1 MSKYHPGTG
10 SSAINDHLKA
20 PFSDYQWRLE
30 SIEVILA
37 ELIECSNNGDI
48 ILAEGKRDIVSL
60 KKLGVNGSIELVT
73 QSPLTEISERVA
85 SENKRVIVLTDWD
98 RRGNILATKL
108 SEDLVYL
115 GADVDVQLR
124 DKLSS
129 LVRKEIKDVESL
141 YTYVIKLRKIVTG
154 DQIDI

>member
-1 MSKYHPGTG
+1 MSKYPPGSG
-10 SSAINDHLKA
+10 SSAIKDHLKA

-30 SIEVILA
+30 SIELILT
-37 ELIECSNNGDI
+37 ELIESSNNGDI

-60 KKLGVNGSIELVT
+60 KKLGINGSIELVT

-85 SENKRVIVLTDWD
+85 SEKKRVIVLTDWD
-98 RRGNILATKL
+98 RRGNILAAKL

-115 GADVDVQLR
+115 GADVDMQLR

-129 LVRKEIKDVESL
+129 LVKKEIKDVESL

>member
-1 MSKYHPGTG
+1 MSQYHPGNG
-10 SSAINDHLKA
+10 SSTIKDHLKG

-37 ELIECSNNGDI
+37 ELIECSGNGDI

-60 KKLGVNGSIELVT
+60 KKLGINGPIELVT
-73 QSPLTEISERVA
+73 QSPLTEVSERVA
-85 SENKRVIVLTDWD
+85 GEKKRVIVLTDWD
-98 RRGNILATKL
+98 RRGNLLAVKL

-115 GADVDVQLR
+115 GADVDMQLR

-129 LVRKEIKDVESL
+129 LVKKEIKDVESL
-141 YTYVIKLRKIVTG
+141 YNYVTKLRKIVTG
-154 DQIDI
+154 DQSDI

>member
-1 MSKYHPGTG
+1 M
-10 SSAINDHLKA
+10 KA

-30 SIEVILA
+30 SIELILA
-37 ELIECSNNGDI
+37 ELVESSNNGDI

-60 KKLGVNGSIELVT
+60 KKLGINGSIELVT
-73 QSPLTEISERVA
+73 QSPLSEISERVA

-98 RRGNILATKL
+98 RRGNILAAKL

-115 GADVDVQLR
+115 GADVDMQLR

-129 LVRKEIKDVESL
+129 LVKKEIKDVESL

>member
-1 MSKYHPGTG
+1 MSQYHPGNG
-10 SSAINDHLKA
+10 YSAIKDHLKG

-30 SIEVILA
+30 AVEAILV
-37 ELIECSNNGDI
+37 ELTECSNNGDI
-48 ILAEGKRDIVSL
+48 ILAEGKRDIISL
-60 KKLGVNGSIELVT
+60 RKLGINGPIELVT

-85 SENKRVIVLTDWD
+85 SEKKRVIVLTDWD
-98 RRGNILATKL
+98 RRGNILAAKL

-115 GADVDVQLR
+115 GADVDMQLR

-129 LVRKEIKDVESL
+129 LVKKEIKDVESL

>member
-1 MSKYHPGTG
+1 MSKYHPGSG
-10 SSAINDHLKA
+10 SSAIKDHLKA
-20 PFSDYQWRLE
+20 PFSDYQWRLK
-30 SIEVILA
+30 SIELILA
-37 ELIECSNNGDI
+37 ELIESSNNGDI
-48 ILAEGKRDIVSL
+48 ILAEGKRDIISL
-60 KKLGVNGSIELVT
+60 KKLGINGSIELVT

-85 SENKRVIVLTDWD
+85 SEKKRVIVLTDWD
-98 RRGNILATKL
+98 RRGNILAAKL

-115 GADVDVQLR
+115 GADVDMQLR

-129 LVRKEIKDVESL
+129 LVKKEIKDVESL

>member
-1 MSKYHPGTG
+1 MSKFHPGSG
-10 SSAINDHLKA
+10 SSAIKDHLKA

-30 SIEVILA
+30 SIELILA
-37 ELIECSNNGDI
+37 ELAEHSNNGAI
-48 ILAEGKRDIVSL
+48 ILAEGKRDIISL
-60 KKLGVNGSIELVT
+60 KKLGINGPIELVT

-85 SENKRVIVLTDWD
+85 SEKRRVIILTDWD
-98 RRGNILATKL
+98 RRGNILAAKL

-115 GADVDVQLR
+115 GADVDMQLR

-129 LVRKEIKDVESL
+129 LVKKEIKDVESL
-141 YTYVIKLRKIVTG
+141 YTYIIKLRKIVTG